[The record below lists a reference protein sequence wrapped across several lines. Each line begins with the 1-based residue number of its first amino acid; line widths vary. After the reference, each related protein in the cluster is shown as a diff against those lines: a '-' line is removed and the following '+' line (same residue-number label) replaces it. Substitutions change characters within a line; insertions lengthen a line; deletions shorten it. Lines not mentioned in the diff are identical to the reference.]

1 MKEAD
6 VDPLV
11 LAGADLL
18 VVDDVVAG
26 GAVAALVEFELVSAQ
41 SCNGKEK
48 RLFNKTCHGLR
59 ILVTKNIS
67 FFSAICVRDLTL
79 RDSFA
84 YRISFIR
91 DKPVF

>member
-1 MKEAD
+1 MKESD

-48 RLFNKTCHGLR
+48 RLFNKTCPR
-59 ILVTKNIS
+59 PSNIGHKKYL
-67 FFSAICVRDLTL
+67 FFFCNMCKRFD
-79 RDSFA
+79 FEG
-84 YRISFIR
+84 
-91 DKPVF
+91 